1 MNREK
6 LIENY
11 AVYLLDNMD
20 RQDVLDL
27 AYIALRKNL
36 NEMTDEELMEEV
48 TYTAPDLLEESL

>member
-20 RQDVLDL
+20 REDVLAM
-27 AYIALRKNL
+27 AYSAIRRNL
-36 NEMTDEELMEEV
+36 SEMTDEELMEDV